1 LDIDKN
7 IFYQNFSKEFL
18 DNVHNNKV
26 KAIELSENKEINKRF
41 YYNLSNYAGRTED
54 AQFVNFLDLYP
65 TNVIILDYVLKNI
78 DKFRSKTWLDFG
90 CGLGMLMVY
99 LNSLG
104 IDCYGYDNWSF
115 FLNKDDSIN
124 FLKNYNNLE
133 NKLVS
138 IDEVYEKSNIWFS
151 TSSSGIWNELDFSKF
166 NNLKYIFDDSMYK
179 AKNEIEKLGFNVIL
193 NNKLIRILK
202 RK

>member
-1 LDIDKN
+1 MNL
-7 IFYQNFSKEFL
+7 IFQNL
-18 DNVHNNKV
+18 
-26 KAIELSENKEINKRF
+26 
-41 YYNLSNYAGRTED
+41 
-54 AQFVNFLDLYP
+54 
-65 TNVIILDYVLKNI
+65 II
-78 DKFRSKTWLDFG
+78 
-90 CGLGMLMVY
+90 
-99 LNSLG
+99 
-104 IDCYGYDNWSF
+104 
-115 FLNKDDSIN
+115 
-124 FLKNYNNLE
+124 LE